1 MHNDLRT
8 QCTCTGFGSYKQTE
22 KSEDKNNT
30 NNI

>member
-22 KSEDKNNT
+22 KKRRQK
-30 NNI
+30 